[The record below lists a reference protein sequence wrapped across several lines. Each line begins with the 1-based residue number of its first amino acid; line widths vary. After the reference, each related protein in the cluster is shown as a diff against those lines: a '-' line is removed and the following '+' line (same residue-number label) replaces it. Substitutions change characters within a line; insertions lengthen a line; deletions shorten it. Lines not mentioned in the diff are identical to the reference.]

1 MKSDL
6 DHLPETV
13 RADVAAIL
21 RIIFT
26 EFEDTI
32 GRATQGWKRAGRVMK
47 VLLHGE
53 HTPGAVCPEKAI
65 ATTKRPR
72 PQGGDTPPKR
82 YEIMLAV
89 NDKRLA
95 EAQYWTHTRDHLMRE
110 HAIMGRLSA
119 PVELA
124 VFTMTGINSRLSGGK
139 SYFVDAVSRGLLLY
153 GLPGEPFAAPKRLA
167 PEDFREQ
174 AQRLVDSTFPRAI
187 SFLRM
192 ARFGQAEG
200 MSNQAVFNLHQT
212 AEHAYHTLL
221 LAHLLYSPSTHRIDW
236 MRERAAVAVPNLGNL
251 WGPDDAFSRRC
262 FRLLND
268 AYVKTRYAPS
278 YAIRDDE
285 LVWLFER
292 IEALVA
298 QVELLVRQRLLLPS
312 SRIEK
317 SAAAGPGRVL

>member
-1 MKSDL
+1 MRSDL

-13 RADVAAIL
+13 RADVATIL

-32 GRATQGWKRAGRVMK
+32 GRATQGWKRAGRVIK
-47 VLLHGE
+47 VLLHGD
-53 HTPGAVCPEKAI
+53 HTRRAVCPEEAF
-65 ATTKRPR
+65 ATASRPR

-124 VFTMTGINSRLSGGK
+124 VFTMTAINSRLSGGK
-139 SYFVDAVSRGLLLY
+139 PYFVDAVSRGLLLY
-153 GLPGEPFAAPKRLA
+153 ELPGEPFAAPKRLA
-167 PEDFREQ
+167 ANEFREQ
-174 AQRLVDSTFPRAI
+174 AQCLVDSTFPKAV

-192 ARFGQAEG
+192 ARFAHAEG

-221 LAHLLYSPSTHRIDW
+221 LAHLLYSPSTHRIDS
-236 MRERAAVAVPNLGNL
+236 MRERAEASVPNLANV
-251 WGPDDAFSRRC
+251 WGPDDTFSRRC

-268 AYVKTRYAPS
+268 AYVKTRYSPS
-278 YAIRDDE
+278 YTIREDE
-285 LVWLFER
+285 LLWLFER

-298 QVELLVRQRLLLPS
+298 QVELLVRQRLLLPTS
-312 SRIEK
+312 CIAK
-317 SAAAGPGRVL
+317 

>member
-1 MKSDL
+1 MRSDL

-32 GRATQGWKRAGRVMK
+32 GRATQGWKRAGRVVK

-53 HTPGAVCPEKAI
+53 HARGASCGEKRPVMALG
-65 ATTKRPR
+65 PR
-72 PQGGDTPPKR
+72 PQGVDTPPKR

-124 VFTMTGINSRLSGGK
+124 VFTMTGINSRLSSGK
-139 SYFVDAVSRGLLLY
+139 PYFVDAVSRGLLLY
-153 GLPGEPFAAPKRLA
+153 ELPGKPFAAPKRLA
-167 PEDFREQ
+167 ANEFREQ
-174 AQRLVDSTFPRAI
+174 AQRFVDSTFPRAA

-192 ARFGQAEG
+192 ARFAHAEG

-236 MRERAAVAVPNLGNL
+236 MRNRAEAAVPNLGKL
-251 WGPDDAFSRRC
+251 WGPEDAFSRRC

-298 QVELLVRQRLLLPS
+298 QVELLVRQRLLLPA
-312 SRIEK
+312 SRISK
-317 SAAAGPGRVL
+317 

>member
-1 MKSDL
+1 MRSDL

-13 RADVAAIL
+13 RADMASIL
-21 RIIFT
+21 RIIFA
-26 EFEDTI
+26 EFEDAI

-53 HTPGAVCPEKAI
+53 HARGAECPEE
-65 ATTKRPR
+65 TSVMMSGPMS
-72 PQGGDTPPKR
+72 QGADTSPKS
-82 YEIMLAV
+82 YEIMLVV

-95 EAQYWTHTRDHLMRE
+95 EAQYWTHTRDHLIRE

-124 VFTMTGINSRLSGGK
+124 VYTMTGINSRLSGGK
-139 SYFVDAVSRGLLLY
+139 PYFVDAVSRGLVLY
-153 GLPGEPFAAPKRLA
+153 ELPGEPFAAPKRLA
-167 PEDFREQ
+167 ANEFREQ
-174 AQRLVDSTFPRAI
+174 ARRLVESTFPRAA

-192 ARFGQAEG
+192 ARFAHGEG

-236 MRERAAVAVPNLGNL
+236 MRERAEAAVPSIGSV
-251 WGPDDAFSRRC
+251 WGTNDAFSRRC

-268 AYVKTRYAPS
+268 AYVRTRYAPRFS
-278 YAIRDDE
+278 IQDDE
-285 LVWLFER
+285 LGWLFEK

-298 QVELLVRQRLLLPS
+298 EVEALVRRRLLPPPS
-312 SRIEK
+312 
-317 SAAAGPGRVL
+317 GPEV